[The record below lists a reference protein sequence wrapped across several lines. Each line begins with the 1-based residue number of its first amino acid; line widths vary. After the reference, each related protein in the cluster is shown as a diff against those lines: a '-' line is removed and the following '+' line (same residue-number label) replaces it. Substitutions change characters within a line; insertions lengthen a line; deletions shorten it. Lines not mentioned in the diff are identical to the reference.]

1 MQATL
6 TIAQRQ
12 LRSYFSGP
20 VAYIVTCLF
29 LLLIGVFFWPD
40 FFLVKRA
47 TVRDLFQVVSLL
59 LVFAA
64 PAMTM
69 GALAEERGKGTLEL
83 LITMPI
89 RDWEVI
95 LGKFLAA
102 FSLYSIMLLI
112 TTVYPLS
119 VSTLGNLD
127 WGPVFTGYL
136 ALLLQGAAMLSIGL
150 LASSWTENQLIAF
163 FIGISMCFA
172 FWFIDRFVP
181 FLPRAAASVFE
192 WLSVNYHFRSM
203 VRGVIDTR
211 NVVYFLSLIG
221 FSLALAF
228 HSLERRRWSA

>member
-6 TIAQRQ
+6 IIAKRQ

-59 LVFAA
+59 TVFAA

-69 GALAEERGKGTLEL
+69 GSLAEERGRGTLEL

-89 RDWEVI
+89 RDWQVI
-95 LGKFLAA
+95 VGKFFAA
-102 FSLYSIMLLI
+102 FSLFAIMLAV
-112 TTVYPLS
+112 TFVYPLS

-136 ALLLQGAAMLSIGL
+136 ALALQGAAMLSIGL

-163 FIGISMCFA
+163 FIGIALCFA

-181 FLPRAAASVFE
+181 FLPRGAASVFE
-192 WLSVNYHFRSM
+192 WLSINYHFRSM
-203 VRGVIDTR
+203 IRGVIDTR
-211 NVVYFLSLIG
+211 NVLYFLSLIG
-221 FSLALAF
+221 LALALAF